1 MESIRDGAD
10 EVHWAHRVP
19 RELIRRLYAGEA
31 KGRIDEALLDDVGTR
46 FALRCESILT
56 VAEATGGRIACPR
69 CALAGTR
76 TAVIRASQ
84 DGDERLRCETC
95 GWATTWGAYYR
106 RCMHRQL
113 SQGAAESVFRD
124 FLAAWR
130 AAKTAERKMIA
141 VDQVIHAFHA
151 YLMQHRRTGE
161 QRRNPTRAVAVNLIE
176 GKLHEVVTMLEELA
190 GHAPRL
196 PELSAGLTEWRSHMR
211 ASREHV
217 WRDWRLVRK
226 TR

>member
-1 MESIRDGAD
+1 MESIRDGAE
-10 EVHWAHRVP
+10 EVRWAHRVP
-19 RELIRRLYAGEA
+19 RDLIRRLYEGEA
-31 KGRIDEALLDDVGTR
+31 KGQLDEALLDDVGTR

-56 VAEATGGRIACPR
+56 LAEATQGRIACPR
-69 CALAGTR
+69 CAAAGTR
-76 TAVIRASQ
+76 TVVIRASQ
-84 DGDERLRCETC
+84 DGAEPLRCDTC
-95 GWATTWGAYYR
+95 GWATTWSAYYR

-113 SQGAAESVFRD
+113 SEGGAKSVFQA

-130 AAKTAERKMIA
+130 AAKTSEKKMIA

-176 GKLHEVVTMLEELA
+176 GKLHEVVALLEDLA

-196 PELSAGLTEWRSHMR
+196 PELSASLTSWRSRMHE
-211 ASREHV
+211 SREHV
-217 WRDWRLVRK
+217 FRDWRLVRK
-226 TR
+226 AK